1 MIRASP
7 QRLPVAPAPQPPPAE
22 APQADDW
29 LPVGQV
35 VGVQGLRGEL
45 RVNPA
50 SDFPERFT
58 VPGTRWLRGRNGA
71 VKAIELM
78 AGRQLPG
85 KSLFVVRFKGIN
97 DRTAAEAL
105 VGQTLLVRADDRPD
119 LADGEFHLLDLVG
132 LEVRVNAD
140 GETGS
145 EAVGSEAVGSEAVGS
160 EVIGTVTDLISGGND
175 LLEVELRDGGRRVLI
190 PFVETIVPK
199 VHLEEGWLL
208 LTPPPGLLEL

>member
-1 MIRASP
+1 M
-7 QRLPVAPAPQPPPAE
+7 APAPQPPPAE
-22 APQADDW
+22 ATQADDW

-58 VPGTRWLRGRNGA
+58 VPGTRWLRGRNDA

-85 KSLFVVRFKGIN
+85 KSLFVVRFEGIN
-97 DRTAAEAL
+97 DRTAAEEL

-140 GETGS
+140 GETGR

-175 LLEVELRDGGRRVLI
+175 LLEMELRDGGRRVLI
-190 PFVETIVPK
+190 PFVETIVPE

>member
-1 MIRASP
+1 
-7 QRLPVAPAPQPPPAE
+7 
-22 APQADDW
+22 

-71 VKAIELM
+71 VKGIELM

-85 KSLFVVRFKGIN
+85 KSLFVVRFEGIN

-140 GETGS
+140 SET
-145 EAVGSEAVGSEAVGS
+145 GS

-190 PFVETIVPK
+190 PFVETIVPE

>member
-85 KSLFVVRFKGIN
+85 KSLFVVRFEGIN

-140 GETGS
+140 SET
-145 EAVGSEAVGSEAVGS
+145 GS

-190 PFVETIVPK
+190 PFVETIVPA

>member
-1 MIRASP
+1 M
-7 QRLPVAPAPQPPPAE
+7 APAPQPPPAE

-85 KSLFVVRFKGIN
+85 KSLFVVRFEGIN

-140 GETGS
+140 SETGS
-145 EAVGSEAVGSEAVGS
+145 AAVESEAVGS
-160 EVIGTVTDLISGGND
+160 EVIGSEMIGTVTDLISGGND

-190 PFVETIVPK
+190 PFVETIVPE

>member
-1 MIRASP
+1 
-7 QRLPVAPAPQPPPAE
+7 VAPAPQPPPAE

-58 VPGTRWLRGRNGA
+58 VPGTRWLRGRNGP

-85 KSLFVVRFKGIN
+85 KSLFVVRFEGIN

-145 EAVGSEAVGSEAVGS
+145 E
-160 EVIGTVTDLISGGND
+160 VIGTVTDLISGGND

-190 PFVETIVPK
+190 PFVETIVPE